1 MDAVALTHAL
11 SSYVEQTCG
20 ATRVTVPWAG
30 IDAARLGEGASLSF
44 AGDPCVAH
52 PVLRMAWTDAGHRV
66 SLAVRPE
73 IAGWV
78 SVPVVDGDAL
88 RGDVVRVRTGE
99 APLGTLAASLPV
111 GRAVRASRDLH
122 DGEPLT
128 AGLVEPMPDAD
139 AGAQVV
145 VVARSGGLEIRA
157 PGRLIAASQVGEPTR
172 VANLATGV
180 VLRGVLVAPDVVEVG
195 R

>member
-11 SSYVEQTCG
+11 STYIEQTCG
-20 ATRVTVPWAG
+20 ATRVAVPWAG
-30 IDAARLGEGASLSF
+30 IDAARLGEGAALVVS
-44 AGDPCVAH
+44 GDPCVAH
-52 PVLRMAWTDAGHRV
+52 PVLRLAWTDGGHRV

-73 IAGWV
+73 VAGWV
-78 SVPVVDGDAL
+78 SVPMVDGDVL
-88 RGDVVRVRTGE
+88 RGGLVRIRSGE
-99 APLGTLAASLPV
+99 APVGTVAASLPV
-111 GRAVRASRDLH
+111 GRAVRAARDLR
-122 DGEPLT
+122 DGEPVT
-128 AGLVEPMPDAD
+128 PGLVEPMPDAD

-145 VVARSGGLEIRA
+145 VVARSGDLEIRA
-157 PGRLIAASQVGEPTR
+157 PGRLIAASQVGESTR